1 MAWCVPALGKWL
13 ANHPSRR
20 WRPRAPRGVPHLARD
35 VGFPAR
41 CRRWSESLMATA
53 RVLPRRISNHGRLF
67 LIRNPGDDPDIGAP
81 GFPGN
86 VARPRPGRTRGPPVP
101 VPADDQSL
109 PVHPD
114 SVSWSLRDE
123 GGPSVRDGEPG
134 STRRRDARSWRR
146 VSHNRAE
153 VPPWISAVGC
163 CRSWP
168 PALARGRD
176 SQSGADVYRDVGL
189 GAGSLV
195 RRHDGAGILDQ
206 DPRRGHLGSWRAV
219 SARAQASASRMAASV
234 RSDVGSWAARTRSMV
249 LEMPGKVTRPSTKAW
264 TRTSSAA
271 LRTVG

>member
-1 MAWCVPALGKWL
+1 
-13 ANHPSRR
+13 
-20 WRPRAPRGVPHLARD
+20 
-35 VGFPAR
+35 
-41 CRRWSESLMATA
+41 MATA
-53 RVLPRRISNHGRLF
+53 RVLPRRISSHGRLS

-81 GFPGN
+81 GFPGDD
-86 VARPRPGRTRGPPVP
+86 ARPRPGRIRGPPVP
-101 VPADDQSL
+101 VPADDRSS

-123 GGPSVRDGEPG
+123 GGPSVRDGGPR
-134 STRRRDARSWRR
+134 STRRRDARSWQR
-146 VSHNRAE
+146 VLLSRAE

-176 SQSGADVYRDVGL
+176 SQSGADVCRDVGL

-195 RRHDGAGILDQ
+195 RRHDGAGIPDQ
-206 DPRRGHLGSWRAV
+206 DPRRGHLRSWRVV
-219 SARAQASASRMAASV
+219 SARAQASASRMAANV
-234 RSDVGSWAARTRSMV
+234 RSDVGRWAARTRSMV
-249 LEMPGKVTRPSTKAW
+249 AAMPVKGTRPSTKAW